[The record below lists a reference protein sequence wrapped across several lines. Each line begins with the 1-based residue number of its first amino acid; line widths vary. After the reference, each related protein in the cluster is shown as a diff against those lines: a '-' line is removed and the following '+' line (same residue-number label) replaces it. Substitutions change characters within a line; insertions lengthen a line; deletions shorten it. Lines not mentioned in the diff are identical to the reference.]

1 MCLRIY
7 ELDVPKFVSDTGLA
21 RKVALIKTKKLD
33 FLTDIEMLLM
43 IEKGITGGTYHSSSI
58 YKSLEQMCKIL

>member
-7 ELDVPKFVSDTGLA
+7 ELDVPKFVSDAGLA

-43 IEKGITGGTYHSSSI
+43 IEKVSQEEHITLHQYT
-58 YKSLEQMCKIL
+58 KA